1 MAREQS
7 LPGDVSKIK
16 FSSRGY
22 GQGRKRNLFST
33 TVRKVLEEA
42 WHILLSIHN
51 QLSNLHLKTVFNFYV
66 IGEKN
71 NINRC

>member
-16 FSSRGY
+16 SSSRGY
-22 GQGRKRNLFST
+22 DQGRKRNLFST

-42 WHILLSIHN
+42 RHILLSIRN
-51 QLSNLHLKTVFNFYV
+51 QLSNLHLETVFNFYV
-66 IGEKN
+66 IVEKN